1 MLWLV
6 PLIALLVAGL
16 VAGFAAG
23 LFGIG
28 GGFVV
33 VPALLAVLPLL
44 GGDTV
49 QYAHVAIGTSAATII
64 VTSIRSLR
72 AHALRNAVEFEVLRT
87 WVPWLIIGDALG
99 VVLAGHVDGTV
110 LTLVFGIGVALMS
123 LKFLVPGLADHKI
136 SDEMPGMGPR
146 VAIAGGL
153 GAFSSLLGIGGGT
166 IAIMVMTLCGRSIH
180 RAIATASGI
189 GALIAIPS
197 AIGFAIIGYHQTGLP
212 WDSIGYVNVP
222 AAIAITSMSILF
234 AMIRVLPEEAQDDLQ
249 SRGYS
254 RRDMARLATVFSVG
268 AMAASVVR
276 PAWAS
281 GGVLYPAPTARTRIG
296 ANECWT
302 GPLMPGQI
310 AAQKMVEHGNHYS
323 PKDERG
329 DFIKAVMAVEGV
341 PYDHVA
347 PWPGS
352 SDPLSRAVVSYCSP
366 TRGLVTAD
374 PTFELAGRTAEWL
387 GAPVT
392 RVPLTKDF
400 RHDVKAMLAADPN
413 AGLYYICTP
422 NNPTGTI
429 TPLEDIE
436 WLIAHKPE
444 GAMVLVDE
452 AYTHFAGVPV
462 ASSFAVKYKDV
473 IVMRTFSKIFG
484 MAGLPM
490 GFIMTQPANIAKM
503 MRYDGGMQSGALPPP
518 R

>member
-1 MLWLV
+1 M
-6 PLIALLVAGL
+6 P
-16 VAGFAAG
+16 
-23 LFGIG
+23 
-28 GGFVV
+28 
-33 VPALLAVLPLL
+33 
-44 GGDTV
+44 
-49 QYAHVAIGTSAATII
+49 STIDLM
-64 VTSIRSLR
+64 T
-72 AHALRNAVEFEVLRT
+72 RT
-87 WVPWLIIGDALG
+87 
-99 VVLAGHVDGTV
+99 
-110 LTLVFGIGVALMS
+110 
-123 LKFLVPGLADHKI
+123 
-136 SDEMPGMGPR
+136 
-146 VAIAGGL
+146 
-153 GAFSSLLGIGGGT
+153 
-166 IAIMVMTLCGRSIH
+166 
-180 RAIATASGI
+180 
-189 GALIAIPS
+189 
-197 AIGFAIIGYHQTGLP
+197 
-212 WDSIGYVNVP
+212 
-222 AAIAITSMSILF
+222 
-234 AMIRVLPEEAQDDLQ
+234 LPEEAQDDLQ

-254 RRDMARLATVFSVG
+254 RRDMARLASVFGVG
-268 AMAASVVR
+268 AMAATVGR

-281 GGVLYPAPTARTRIG
+281 GGVPDPAPSAKTRIG

-310 AAQKMVEHGNHYS
+310 AAQKMVEHGNRYS

-387 GAPVT
+387 GAPVK
-392 RVPLTKDF
+392 RVPLTKDY

-444 GAMVLVDE
+444 GSMVLVDE

-462 ASSFAVKYKDV
+462 ASSFAPKYKDV

-484 MAGLPM
+484 MAGMRM

-503 MRYDGGMQSGALPPP
+503 MRYDGGMQSGALPLPSLACATASLTAATLIARRKAEMEAARGYTLDHLKKRGLAVVP
-518 R
+518 TNANMIMIDWKTKPAKVVQDAFRTQSVEIGRSWPIWPTVSRITVGSMEDMQNFAIALDKVWTA